1 VEVIRT
7 NDDGLMDRE
16 GKAARRRRFVEVER
30 RGRRFE
36 MGEKRARGGRKV
48 AEGGVV
54 GWWRVRKVARQGELS
69 DSEFGGRQGEV
80 VSFDPGKAD
89 FSVMTR

>member
-1 VEVIRT
+1 
-7 NDDGLMDRE
+7 MDRE

-54 GWWRVRKVARQGELS
+54 GWWRVRKVASQGELS
-69 DSEFGGRQGEV
+69 DSELEDDRVRWFLSTQARLILLL
-80 VSFDPGKAD
+80 
-89 FSVMTR
+89 